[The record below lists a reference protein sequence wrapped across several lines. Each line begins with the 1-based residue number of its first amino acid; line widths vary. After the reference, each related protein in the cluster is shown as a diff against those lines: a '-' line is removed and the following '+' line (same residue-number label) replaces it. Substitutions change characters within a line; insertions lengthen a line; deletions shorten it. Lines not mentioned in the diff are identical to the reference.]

1 MTTKIR
7 ALALSAVSL
16 ALLLTASQVPAQTVR
31 PASPP
36 ARSLNPLPEVTDLNF
51 HSTVTKSTTATVIVF
66 SGDDD
71 VMSVTQNSILAD
83 LAGSYS
89 GRVNFVH
96 AGLKRG
102 PDGKSFAAPDTIKNM
117 VAAARVHYV
126 PTLLFVSNNCNTFTS
141 VGGSMRQTEVVQF
154 IALAFQGCATITPES
169 RAARDDDD
177 DADANAKNSTL
188 AKLNA
193 AQFLREADHSKVG
206 LGIAVRMKDA
216 GKLFDTLP
224 KQGVTKEQFDA
235 LVVALNAQRLGSK
248 FPLMIDTVWPGS
260 PGALANLRQGDLITA
275 VNGQSLD
282 GLTLDQGA
290 NKLFADGKILLSITR
305 GSDSF
310 KVAIVAG
317 EYQEDVN

>member
-7 ALALSAVSL
+7 SLALSAVSL

-51 HSTVTKSTTATVIVF
+51 HKVVTKSTTATVIIF

-71 VMSVTQNSILAD
+71 VTSVSQNSILAD
-83 LAGSYS
+83 LADSYT

-96 AGLKRG
+96 AILKRDA
-102 PDGKSFAAPDTIKNM
+102 DGHFAAPDAIKNM

-126 PTLLFVSNNCNTFTS
+126 PTVLFVSNDHCNTVTS
-141 VGGSMRQTEVVQF
+141 FGGSAPRDEVVQF
-154 IALAFQGCATITPES
+154 IAFGFQECAAITPES
-169 RAARDDDD
+169 RAGEDD
-177 DADANAKNSTL
+177 DADANAKKTTL

-193 AQFLREADHSKVG
+193 AQFLRDADHSKFG
-206 LGIAVRMKDA
+206 LGIEVRMKDA

-224 KQGVTKEQFDA
+224 KEGATKEQWDA

-248 FPLMIDTVWPGS
+248 LPLMIDTVWPGS
-260 PGALANLRQGDLITA
+260 PGALAKLQKGDLITA

-290 NKLFADGKILLSITR
+290 EKLFADGKVLLSVTR
-305 GSDSF
+305 GTDSF
-310 KVAIVAG
+310 KVAITAG
-317 EYQEDVN
+317 EYLEDMN